1 VPEIYAVVRP
11 LHYASIRV
19 LEKVGMQRIG
29 TLDDVPGQAASL
41 VYRSTRRID

>member
-1 VPEIYAVVRP
+1 
-11 LHYASIRV
+11 V

-41 VYRSTRRID
+41 VYRSTRCIDGSSEALA